1 VTGGAGFIGSHLVDT
16 LLKHG
21 FEVTLIDDL
30 STGSLENLKHHS
42 GKKGFHFLRGDIR
55 ISTFV
60 KRALKEAEAVFH
72 EAAVLYC
79 ANSWESFIHLNQVNV
94 DGTLTLLRACADSN
108 VKRFI
113 YASSAGVYGET
124 GVRRQREKLIPKP
137 ISPYGVSK
145 LSAEQYVQ
153 VVDTLYGLETVCLR
167 YFNVYGPRQTYGP
180 YSGVITNFINRISK
194 NEPPIIYGDGEQ
206 TRDFVSVEDVIDAN
220 MLALTRRS
228 AVGEIFNIGTGVAT
242 RINELAETLQEIMGH
257 TGVKL
262 IHAGVRPMDIRHS
275 CADIHRAKKVLG
287 YEPKVS
293 LRNGLIELV
302 RYFRG
307 SRMPQ
312 PKAKPKV

>member
-1 VTGGAGFIGSHLVDT
+1 VDT
-16 LLKHG
+16 LLNRG

-30 STGSLENLKHHS
+30 SSGSLENIKHHS

-60 KRALKEAEAVFH
+60 KRAVKETEVVFH
-72 EAAVLYC
+72 EAAVLCC
-79 ANSWESFIHLNQVNV
+79 ANSWESFIRLNQVNV
-94 DGTLTLLRACADSN
+94 DGTLTLLGACADSN

-124 GVRRQREKLIPKP
+124 GVQHQSENLIPKP

-153 VVDTLYGLETVCLR
+153 VVNRSYGLETVCLR
-167 YFNVYGPRQTYGP
+167 YFNVYGSRQKYGP

-206 TRDFVSVEDVIDAN
+206 TRDFVSVKDITDAN

-228 AVGEIFNIGTGVAT
+228 AVGEVINIGTGVAT

-257 TGVKL
+257 RGIKL
-262 IHAGVRPMDIRHS
+262 IHAGVRPMDVRHS

-307 SRMPQ
+307 
-312 PKAKPKV
+312 